1 MSKDYKEIIK
11 KMVLPPHVKEIIE
24 GGAQK
29 NIFLI

>member
-24 GGAQK
+24 GGAPVW
-29 NIFLI
+29 